1 MTEMQNKTETKT
13 KQTREKQI
21 VCRLSQYAQLQ
32 FYYEIPSVNVNMNN
46 VWMR

>member
-1 MTEMQNKTETKT
+1 MQNKTQPNQT
-13 KQTREKQI
+13 KQIREKQI

-32 FYYEIPSVNVNMNN
+32 LYYEIPSVNMNN